1 MIWQFL
7 QRFKTLLDFAAPS
20 LSSSSS
26 VAFSSSSS
34 SSLSLS
40 SSVSPG
46 ASCSARLCGDHS
58 SDYFGWGSEDFPL
71 TVASAKAQSLEE
83 WRQEMKVVREAKISR
98 DNTTNRSYANQA
110 ESKTRVEA
118 LTGLLSIP
126 VSDTPPVPQRPTA
139 QQRLAAVSLQSNRN
153 SSVNNNLAIL
163 CVLAQQYYNI
173 FPAL

>member
-1 MIWQFL
+1 
-7 QRFKTLLDFAAPS
+7 
-20 LSSSSS
+20 
-26 VAFSSSSS
+26 
-34 SSLSLS
+34 
-40 SSVSPG
+40 
-46 ASCSARLCGDHS
+46 
-58 SDYFGWGSEDFPL
+58 
-71 TVASAKAQSLEE
+71 
-83 WRQEMKVVREAKISR
+83 MKVVKEAKSSR